1 MTKHKEW
8 LVIVNLNAGV
18 GKCGRN
24 WKAIRNSLQDR
35 KIKFDA
41 FFSDYRKH
49 ALELVQR
56 NLLNYSKIIV
66 VGGDGTFNEVIN
78 GIFLQNQISPKDI
91 TIGYIPMG
99 SGNDWGKMYGISG
112 DFEDAIQTILNGKTF
127 LQDIGKVTFRNFENN
142 TESRYFANIAGLGFD
157 ARVVEKSNK
166 QKDKGHGGKLLYLY
180 NLLSSLLSYNSN
192 IVSIKTENTTFTEN
206 IFSMNIGICRY
217 SGGGMLQVPD
227 ALPDD
232 GLFDI
237 TIIKKI
243 GKLDILSSI
252 KKLYNGTI
260 KKHPKVKSF
269 QAAFIE
275 INSDKKIQLEA
286 DGEDFGYIP
295 VKFEIVEK
303 AINVIIKNSNFTME
317 NLKNNA

>member
-1 MTKHKEW
+1 MTEHKEW
-8 LVIVNLNAGV
+8 LVIVNPNAGV
-18 GKCGRN
+18 GKCSRN
-24 WKAIRNSLQDR
+24 WSAIRKSLQDR
-35 KIKFDA
+35 KIKFDI

-49 ALELVQR
+49 ALEIVHQ
-56 NLLNYSKIIV
+56 NLAYYSKIIV

-78 GIFLQNQISPKDI
+78 GIFSQNQQAPKNI
-91 TIGYIPMG
+91 IIGYIPMG
-99 SGNDWGKMYGISG
+99 SGNDLAKMYGISE
-112 DFEDAIQTILNGKTF
+112 DFEDAIQTIVNGKLF
-127 LQDIGKVTFRNFENN
+127 IQDIGKVTFQNVENT

-166 QKDKGHGGKLLYLY
+166 QKDKGHGGKLLYLF
-180 NLLSSLLSYNSN
+180 NLFSSIFSYTSNS
-192 IVSIKTENTTFTEN
+192 VSVKTENTAFTEN

-227 ALPDD
+227 AIPDD

-243 GKLDILSSI
+243 GTFDILSSI

-260 KKHPKVKSF
+260 KKHPKVKSL
-269 QAAFIE
+269 QAAYIE
-275 INSDKKIQLEA
+275 ITSDKKIQLEA
-286 DGEDFGYIP
+286 DGEDFGYSP

-303 AINVIIKNSNFTME
+303 AISIIIKNPTFTLE
-317 NLKNNA
+317 NQNHA